1 MCDYITRSHQISLI
15 EIMDCKLSPLSCDFI
30 GRFLGPI
37 IKHPLR
43 SLKLDHSG
51 IGDEGIMA
59 LSKGL
64 SMNCTLQ
71 YLSLA
76 FCDITQVGARGLMEC
91 LIF

>member
-1 MCDYITRSHQISLI
+1 MCDYITKSFQIRLL

-30 GRFLGPI
+30 GRFLGPD
-37 IKHPLR
+37 IKHTLA
-43 SLKLDHSG
+43 SLKLDHSA
-51 IGDEGIMA
+51 IGDAGMMN

-64 SMNCTLQ
+64 SMNSTLQ

-76 FCDITQVGARGLMEC
+76 FCDITAVGARGLMEA

>member
-1 MCDYITRSHQISLI
+1 MCDYITRSFQISLL

-30 GRFLGPI
+30 GRFLGPD
-37 IKHPLR
+37 IKHTLR

-51 IGDEGIMA
+51 IGDEGMMCLA
-59 LSKGL
+59 KGL
-64 SMNCTLQ
+64 SMNSTLQ

-76 FCDITQVGARGLMEC
+76 FCNITSVGARGIMEI